1 MGANEPTGVSRVAKL
16 GGWRKIAGA
25 MWGPPDDPQVYGIIE
40 FDATPLLALIERGRA
55 AGYPVTPTHLVG
67 RAVAN
72 ALHDV
77 PDFNVRIKCSK
88 VIPRET
94 VDVFFI
100 AAVEGGKE
108 LSGVKVERAD
118 EKSVFE
124 VAKELRERAGQMKQ
138 GDDKEFA
145 KTKKNIAR
153 MPRRMLR
160 PSMKFS
166 AYLTNTRNKDVKAL
180 GVKKQPFGSA
190 MITSIGM
197 FGIPQG
203 FAPLARFY
211 GMPLLV
217 LVGEITDKPMA
228 VDGQVVI
235 RPVMSLTATIDH
247 RYADG
252 WHISQLIKP
261 FRAYLQDP
269 AAFEPDPSPSSGSEP
284 VGTESEAR
292 TEAGERF
299 EGIPHPDE
307 PTSNGSDPAGLPAEP
322 TAPTLG
328 G

>member
-1 MGANEPTGVSRVAKL
+1 MSRVAKKL

-40 FDATPLLALIERGRA
+40 FDATNMLALIERGRA
-55 AGYPVTPTHLVG
+55 AGFPVTPTHLVG

-72 ALHDV
+72 ALHEV
-77 PDFNVRIKCSK
+77 PDFNVRIKGSK

-124 VAKELRERAGQMKQ
+124 VAKELRERASQMKQ

-160 PSMKFS
+160 PSMRFS

-235 RPVMSLTATIDH
+235 RPVISLTATIDH

-269 AAFEPDPSPSSGSEP
+269 AAFEPDPAPPGGGEP
-284 VGTESEAR
+284 VGTTEEAR

-299 EGIPHPDE
+299 EGVPHPNE
-307 PTSNGSDPAGLPAEP
+307 PATNGDGVVDLSAEP
-322 TAPTLG
+322 TAPTVG
-328 G
+328 S